1 MPIDIFT
8 TYMYY
13 YIILPTNTI
22 CNLQPPKAGILY
34 MAKKTRKQ
42 NNIKHGTIELV
53 LLLLLQHGQKYGY
66 QLSQELEE
74 FSDGSYEL
82 KEATMYPTLYRLTQN
97 GYLNC
102 NQVKVGERRMRVYYE
117 ITPEGREHLAEL
129 RKEYSIIIGAIDKI
143 MKHTD

>member
-1 MPIDIFT
+1 
-8 TYMYY
+8 
-13 YIILPTNTI
+13 
-22 CNLQPPKAGILY
+22 

-42 NNIKHGTIELV
+42 NNIKHGTIELI

-74 FSDGSYEL
+74 FSDGTYEL

-117 ITPEGREHLAEL
+117 ITPEGREHLDEL

-143 MKHTD
+143 MKRTD